1 MDENIDIQSLVQ
13 KYEQMC
19 TSGKKIYF
27 DPEEFALL
35 AEHYNTLGDD
45 DKSVSLIEEGLVMH
59 PTNPELMLLKAK
71 VLVFGEKYEEAMEY
85 MKNMADDNDVEVILL
100 KIESFLHLNEMEN
113 AKKLVDETLDD
124 LANDESNKEEFY
136 FFICELGYLYND
148 VDQFDNAILFLAES
162 LTFEYTNP
170 EVLVDLAYA
179 YEMKGDFEK
188 AIEYNNKLLDLDPY
202 SFDGWVNIGKLYS
215 MCDQFNKALDAFDF
229 ALTIRENDL
238 NVLKMKGLTLYLSGN
253 PQEAIRLFEN
263 CLKEALRDETLY
275 NSLLEAYE
283 AMEQY
288 DEMLKLLQKKEA
300 LFGSAGITIKRAF
313 VYLAKENLPVA
324 KYYFRQVPENERE
337 TLDYYMLEGELAF
350 YENDFLRSEIAYLK
364 AAILS
369 EDNEEI
375 LDRLANIS
383 VAQEKFEQA
392 AEYLQQLLELAPDY
406 PTAKARLA
414 FIRFEIG
421 TKEPFDEIMEHF
433 SDEELYVLLNM
444 IEGKEQT
451 EETEQP
457 EILNRERTL
466 FRLNEARENRVLFR
480 NIKY

>member
-13 KYEQMC
+13 KYEQADAL
-19 TSGKKIYF
+19 GKKLYL
-27 DPEEFALL
+27 DAEEFALL
-35 AEHYNTLGDD
+35 AEHYNTVGDD

-59 PTNPELMLLKAK
+59 PTNPDLMLLKAK
-71 VLVFGEKYEEAMEY
+71 VLVFSEKFEEAMEY
-85 MKNMADDNDVEVILL
+85 MKNLVDDNDVEVILL
-100 KIESFLHLNEMEN
+100 KIESHLHLNEDEE
-113 AKKLVDETLDD
+113 AQKLVEATLDN
-124 LANDESNKEEFY
+124 LSDESNREEFY

-148 VDQFDNAILFLAES
+148 IDQFDNAILFLNES
-162 LTFEYTNP
+162 LTFEQNNS

-215 MCDQFNKALDAFDF
+215 MCDQFGKALDAFDF
-229 ALTIRENDL
+229 ALTIKENDL
-238 NVLKMKGLTLYLSGN
+238 SVLKMKGLTLYLSGN
-253 PQEAIRLFEN
+253 PQEAIRLFQN
-263 CLKEALRDETLY
+263 CLKESLCDETLY

-288 DEMLKLLQKKEA
+288 DEMLKLLDKKEE
-300 LFGSAGITIKRAF
+300 LFGSEGITIRRAS

-324 KYYFRQVPENERE
+324 KALFRQVPENENE

-364 AAILS
+364 AAVVS

-392 AEYLQQLLELAPDY
+392 AEYLEQLLDLAPDY
-406 PTAKARLA
+406 PTAKVRLA

-421 TKEPFDEIMEHF
+421 TKEPFDEIMEYF
-433 SDEELYVLLNM
+433 ADEELYALLNT
-444 IEGKEQT
+444 IEGCEQ
-451 EETEQP
+451 TEQP
-457 EILNRERTL
+457 ETLHREKILM
-466 FRLNEARENRVLFR
+466 RLNEVRENRVLFR

>member
-19 TSGKKIYF
+19 ASGKKIYF

-45 DKSVSLIEEGLVMH
+45 DTSVSLIEEGLVMH

-71 VLVFGEKYEEAMEY
+71 ILVFGEKYDEAMEY
-85 MKNMADDNDVEVILL
+85 MKNMADDSDVEVILL
-100 KIESFLHLNEMEN
+100 RIESFLHLNKPDD
-113 AKKLVDETLDD
+113 AKKLVDETLDS
-124 LANDESNKEEFY
+124 LSNDDSNKEEFY
-136 FFICELGYLYND
+136 YFICELGYLYND

-162 LTFEYTNP
+162 LTFDYSNP
-170 EVLVDLAYA
+170 EALVDLAYA

-188 AIEYNNKLLDLDPY
+188 AIEYNNNLLDLDPY

-215 MCDQFNKALDAFDF
+215 MCDQFDKALDAFDF
-229 ALTIRENDL
+229 ALTIKENDL
-238 NVLKMKGLTLYLSGN
+238 SVLKMKGLTLYLSGN
-253 PQEAIRLFEN
+253 PQDAIRLFEN
-263 CLKEALRDETLY
+263 CLKETLRDETLY

-288 DEMLKLLQKKEA
+288 DEVLKLLRKKEEI
-300 LFGSAGITIKRAF
+300 FGSAGITAKRAF
-313 VYLAKENLPVA
+313 IYIAKGDIDTAKFYFNLIPG
-324 KYYFRQVPENERE
+324 NEKD

-350 YENDFLRSEIAYLK
+350 LDNELMRSEIAYLK

-369 EDNEEI
+369 EENEDI

-392 AEYLQQLLELAPDY
+392 AEYLQQLLELSPDY

-421 TKEPFDEIMEHF
+421 TKEPFDEIMNHF
-433 SDEELYVLLNM
+433 SDEELHALLHM
-444 IEGKEQT
+444 IEGKE
-451 EETEQP
+451 EAEQP
-457 EILNRERTL
+457 EILHREKIL
-466 FRLNEARENRVLFR
+466 MRLNEARENRVLFR